1 MENIWAFLTQTLT
14 VSVAAAVLLIAKR
27 LFLDKLSPRW
37 QYGVW
42 VILALR
48 LLLPAGLLGRTLI
61 PGLNV
66 LLEAAKTGVETHL
79 SSTLTNPYQVT
90 DVSAPIPLIRLAPPG
105 SITDILFYLYAA
117 GALLALLWFFLSYLA
132 LRRRVFMG
140 ILPPSHTVEQI
151 NRVAAQYGLK
161 LPKRIVILPE
171 VESAFVC
178 GPLSPILVLPEH
190 ETDDKVILHELLH
203 LKYGDLWAGVAMCIL
218 RCIHWCNPFL
228 WYCWDRAQND
238 SEALCDQR
246 VLERLEGE
254 SRREYGII
262 LLSMTDDRYAR
273 APGTTSMAN
282 GGQNIKARI
291 NSIARF
297 KRYPKGV
304 GLGSLCV
311 ATVLAITCLAGTA
324 DTVDLPDQRAS
335 DPLSLSRAQLNRA
348 TTVAGALDTYVKA
361 LLTDSPTYLL
371 MAAPVTQ
378 QQSLLQA
385 AQAGTGLNTPFPLE
399 PLGISA
405 ASGAQADWRIY
416 NLLEN
421 PDGSYTGL
429 LILDAYSTWF
439 APHYEDGQSVA
450 VSQPVLIMR
459 DETFWTV
466 EPLAGWNAVD
476 PECVRPSNPNPIL
489 PALTYVGQT
498 EDFTV
503 EIDFQYLLGVDNRF
517 HADGFFPSQ
526 QLLDTIP
533 RPDTLFT
540 IYYQTIGG
548 RAWKG
553 ETEVSL
559 NGWYEPLTPTQAAK
573 NLIPKSFYKSL
584 SLPEDYGMGGGGGS
598 DGQGCEHQQSPSA
611 LAVKFRYNGQ
621 EYTCIAWPKEAAYE

>member
-1 MENIWAFLTQTLT
+1 MENIWAFLAQTLT

-42 VILALR
+42 AILALR
-48 LLLPAGLLGRTLI
+48 LLLPAGLFSRTLV
-61 PGLNV
+61 PGLSV

-79 SSTLTNPYQVT
+79 SSALTSPYQVT
-90 DVSAPIPLIRLAPPG
+90 RVSAPIPLIRLAPPG
-105 SITDILFYLYAA
+105 SVTDILFYLYAA
-117 GALLALLWFFLSYLA
+117 GVVLALLWFFLSYLA
-132 LRRRVFMG
+132 LRRRVLKG
-140 ILPPSHTVEQI
+140 LPPSPQVLEQI

-161 LPKRIVILPE
+161 LPRRIVVLPE
-171 VESAFVC
+171 AESAFVC
-178 GPLSPILVLPEH
+178 GPLSPILVLPER

-203 LKYGDLWAGVAMCIL
+203 LKYGDLWAGVVMCVL
-218 RCIHWCNPFL
+218 RCIHWCNPLL

-238 SEALCDQR
+238 CETLCDQR

-254 SRREYGII
+254 ARRDYGVI
-262 LLSMTDDRYAR
+262 LLSMADDRYAR

-297 KRYPKGV
+297 KRYPKEV
-304 GLGSLCV
+304 GLGSGCV
-311 ATVLAITCLAGTA
+311 AAVLAIACLAGTVEA
-324 DTVDLPDQRAS
+324 VALPGQRAS
-335 DPLSLSRAQLNRA
+335 DPLSLARARLNRA

-371 MAAPVTQ
+371 MAAPATQ

-450 VSQPVLIMR
+450 VSQPVLILR
-459 DETFWTV
+459 DGNFWAV
-466 EPLAGWNAVD
+466 ESLAGWSAVD
-476 PECVRPSNPNPIL
+476 PECTRPSNPNPIL

-503 EIDFQYLLGVDNRF
+503 EIDYQYLLGVDNSF
-517 HADGFFPSQ
+517 HTDGFFPSQ

-540 IYYQTIGG
+540 VYYQTIGG
-548 RAWKG
+548 RAWMG
-553 ETEVSL
+553 ETEISL
-559 NGWYEPLTPTQAAK
+559 NGWYEPLAQKEAEK
-573 NLIPKSFYKSL
+573 NAIPKSFYKSF
-584 SLPEDYGMGGGGGS
+584 SLPEAYGLGGGGGS

-621 EYTCIAWPKEAAYE
+621 DYTCVAWPEEATYE